1 MQVDEDVGPG
11 QARKA
16 DRHAIQRGD
25 DSLQSIAPLRDR
37 HLAGRRVRGRQ
48 KQKMT
53 DEVEEWGEVE
63 KDKGDEE
70 DDEEEG
76 EQLMLIASCRQC
88 PPITR

>member
-25 DSLQSIAPLRDR
+25 DTLQSITPLRDR
-37 HLAGRRVRGRQ
+37 HVAGRRVRGRQ
-48 KQKMT
+48 KKQKMT
-53 DEVEEWGEVE
+53 DEVEECSQEDGEVE

-76 EQLMLIASCRQC
+76 
-88 PPITR
+88 